1 MAVVVLPILFSL
13 QILVCEDSNLHW
25 YSCGGIL
32 YPKRNLWHRYIN
44 DKYSSENIKPRLV
57 RCGSSTNI
65 DHCSGPLMDFSLQ
78 PGKID
83 CRDDLQLFNTTGIL
97 QEKKIMV

>member
-1 MAVVVLPILFSL
+1 MAVVVLPVLFSL

-44 DKYSSENIKPRLV
+44 DKFSSENIKPRLV

-83 CRDDLQLFNTTGIL
+83 RSIFN
-97 QEKKIMV
+97 